1 MAMIS
6 HKIVARHAK
15 LFQLRL
21 ERLMDDWAEDIDHQ
35 RLLIQ
40 HRYSDEDIP
49 DRLASFELDRETQLR
64 DRVRAALDDIFGRK
78 HWPKL

>member
-21 ERLMDDWAEDIDHQ
+21 ERLLDDWAEDIDHQ
-35 RLLIQ
+35 RILIQ
-40 HRYSDEDIP
+40 HRYSDEDYPEPI
-49 DRLASFELDRETQLR
+49 ATMELDRETQLR
-64 DRVRAALDDIFGRK
+64 DRVRAALDDIFEAE

>member
-49 DRLASFELDRETQLR
+49 DRLASYELDREVQLR
-64 DRVRAALDDIFGRK
+64 DRVRAALDNIFEAE

>member
-21 ERLMDDWAEDIDHQ
+21 ERLMDDWGEDIDHQ

-49 DRLASFELDRETQLR
+49 DRLASFELDREVQLR
-64 DRVRAALDDIFGRK
+64 DRVRAALDDIFGRE

>member
-35 RLLIQ
+35 RILIQ
-40 HRYSDEDIP
+40 HRYSDEDKP
-49 DRLASFELDRETQLR
+49 DRLASCELDRETQLR
-64 DRVRAALDDIFGRK
+64 DRVRAALDDIFEAE
-78 HWPKL
+78 HWMRL

>member
-21 ERLMDDWAEDIDHQ
+21 ERLLDDWAEDIDHQ

-40 HRYSDEDIP
+40 HRYSDEDTPSPI
-49 DRLASFELDRETQLR
+49 ASMNLDREQQLR
-64 DRVRAALDDIFGRK
+64 DRVRAALDNIFEAE
-78 HWPKL
+78 HWVKL